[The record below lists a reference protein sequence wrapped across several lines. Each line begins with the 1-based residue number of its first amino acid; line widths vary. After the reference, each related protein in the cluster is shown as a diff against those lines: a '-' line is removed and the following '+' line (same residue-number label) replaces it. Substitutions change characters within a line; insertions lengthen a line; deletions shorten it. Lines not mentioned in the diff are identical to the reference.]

1 MKVLITGGAGF
12 VGTNLAIQLLEIGYE
27 VKIFDDLSTGLVQ
40 NIPKDVQF
48 TEASILDT
56 DKLQSAAKDIEVI
69 VHLGARG
76 SVPRS
81 LKDPVVTHHVNS
93 TGTLNVLEAARAN
106 GSHYIFSSSS
116 SVYGSNAK
124 LPKNEDMVL
133 RPLTPYAA
141 SKMSGEALSLA
152 YAKSYGLRVSTFRF
166 FNVFGPWQRPD
177 HEYAAV
183 IPRWVYKCIKG
194 EEIEVYGDGK
204 QTRDFT
210 YIGTVV
216 QTINKC
222 IADAIL
228 HPFPVNLA
236 YGKNISLLEVIE
248 LLKKKFPSLKI
259 NFLPSR
265 GGDILDSRNNPD
277 LIKSLYPSIKEEN
290 FENSLRKTIEWFEST
305 LPHN

>member
-12 VGTNLAIQLLEIGYE
+12 VGTNLAIKLLEIGHE
-27 VKIFDDLSTGLVQ
+27 VKIFDDLSTGLAQ
-40 NIPKDVQF
+40 NIPKNVQF
-48 TEASILDT
+48 VEASILDI
-56 DKLQSAAKDIEVI
+56 DKLQSVAKGIEVI

-81 LKDPVVTHHVNS
+81 IKDPVATHNVNS

-116 SVYGSNAK
+116 SVFGSNMK

-152 YAKSYGLRVSTFRF
+152 YSRSYALPISTFRF
-166 FNVFGPWQRPD
+166 FNIFGPWQRPD

-183 IPRWVYKCIKG
+183 LPKWISKCLNG
-194 EEIEVYGDGK
+194 DEIEIFGDGE

-210 YIGTVV
+210 YVGTVV
-216 QTINKC
+216 QIIASCILNKV
-222 IADAIL
+222 L
-228 HPFPVNLA
+228 HPEPVNLA
-236 YGKNISLLEVIE
+236 FGNRISLNQVVE
-248 LLKKKFPSLKI
+248 LL
-259 NFLPSR
+259 
-265 GGDILDSRNNPD
+265 RNIFPD
-277 LIKSLYPSIKEEN
+277 LNVKYLPERKGDVLHSENDPKLLKSLYPDIIADK
-290 FENSLRKTIEWFEST
+290 FENSLQKTIDWFKNLS
-305 LPHN
+305 